1 MAWDSTRPVPWQ
13 RLVRDW
19 SIYVGL
25 MSIVFV
31 VLYRD
36 RLSAGPFIG
45 LLISGPLFVVFGAV
59 LAKFGYQR
67 KSFRQLRSE
76 TAERQRTEAA
86 TSSPDATVRSR
97 PAPTKRTS
105 TGPSQAKRGSGKRR

>member
-36 RLSAGPFIG
+36 ELSAGPFIG
-45 LLISGPLFVVFGAV
+45 LLISGPLFVAFGAV

-76 TAERQRTEAA
+76 SAEQQRTAAA
-86 TSSPDATVRSR
+86 TSHDATVRSR

-105 TGPSQAKRGSGKRR
+105 TGPSQAKRGTGKRR